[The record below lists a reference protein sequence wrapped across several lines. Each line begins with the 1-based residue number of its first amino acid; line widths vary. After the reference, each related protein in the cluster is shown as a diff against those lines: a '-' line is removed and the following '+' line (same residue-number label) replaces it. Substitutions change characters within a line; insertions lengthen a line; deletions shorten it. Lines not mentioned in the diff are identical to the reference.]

1 VAGAGNPGVT
11 NLPDWLPPLVL
22 LEDFGGDWD
31 SYLEAIYTY
40 FKRDFI
46 DSRPVFR
53 GTRLA
58 LKRHPVS
65 QGKEATFWHMTSEG
79 KDEATRTPDLRRCER
94 IRWPRPIIEEADAKG
109 LKVWVSVRNNENRI
123 NIWLEGEDY
132 VVVLAQ
138 RKDYLLPWTAFLVTF
153 DHTRRR
159 LRREFER
166 SRRAQS

>member
-1 VAGAGNPGVT
+1 MT
-11 NLPDWLPPLVL
+11 NQPDWLPPLVV
-22 LEDFGGDWD
+22 LEDSGGDWNK
-31 SYLEAIYTY
+31 YLEIIYDY
-40 FKRDFI
+40 FKKDFI
-46 DSRPVFR
+46 ESRPLFR

-65 QGKEATFWHMTSEG
+65 EGKEATFWHMTSEG
-79 KDEATRTPDLRRCER
+79 KDEASRTPDLRRCER

-109 LKVWVSVRNNENRI
+109 LKVWVSIRNNENRI

-153 DHTRRR
+153 NHTRRR
-159 LRREFER
+159 LQKEFE
-166 SRRAQS
+166 SYRRAQGQKC